1 MITKFLIIII
11 KLIMN
16 SEQYLINTGLQLF
29 KERYPRNV
37 VPDDWDIPKEYTHSV
52 IGCKQLFLKNI
63 KNRDVNTYYFK
74 IDMWFD
80 SVPMITLTLYEYR
93 VNAIIEETVVFNDY
107 KYDTMIDAVE
117 ILMGS
122 FNMSLDSENLQ
133 LLY

>member
-37 VPDDWDIPKEYTHSV
+37 VPDDWDIPKQYTHSV

-63 KNRDVNTYYFK
+63 KNGDVNTYYFK